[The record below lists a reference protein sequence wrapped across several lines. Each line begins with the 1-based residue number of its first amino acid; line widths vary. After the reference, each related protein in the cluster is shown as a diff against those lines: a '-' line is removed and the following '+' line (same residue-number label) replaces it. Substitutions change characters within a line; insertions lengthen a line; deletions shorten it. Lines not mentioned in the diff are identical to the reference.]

1 MITKIN
7 EAIVWHDGRPC
18 KVSET
23 PVEASPWKTMAGE
36 ILAAHNKGSGSEL
49 NIYFDNLTVFTVI
62 INSN

>member
-7 EAIVWHDGRPC
+7 ESIVWHDGRPC

-36 ILAAHNKGSGSEL
+36 ICRRTTRAPARN
-49 NIYFDNLTVFTVI
+49 
-62 INSN
+62 